1 MTKEQQDNAKESTDR
16 CMHFYVDWM
25 SGICNGCGRLIP
37 LVVDRRKNQSKTSR
51 IQEWKEKY
59 EEGNR
64 GEE

>member
-51 IQEWKEKY
+51 IQE
-59 EEGNR
+59 
-64 GEE
+64 